1 MLALQAGAA
10 GSNPATSTNHL
21 RFNDMLSKLAG
32 DNTFCLSRGATVQI
46 LTSPVFFTFVSE
58 SRAQALEIFPR
69 QIPFLVFS
77 WGHPAVPTENP
88 IQAVS
93 GNVTLLHCA
102 KSLPQYQFARDE
114 AETASL

>member
-46 LTSPVFFTFVSE
+46 LTSTVFFTYVSE

-77 WGHPAVPTENP
+77 WGHPALQFLEPVEH
-88 IQAVS
+88 
-93 GNVTLLHCA
+93 NVDLRRALFFGFGRFYH
-102 KSLPQYQFARDE
+102 
-114 AETASL
+114 